1 MSSKLKNIFK
11 YQQRLSRVV
20 FLNINSLA
28 MRLCHNCA
36 RLSKSCRVDENVDK
50 CTKCVKIDRSCDLTS
65 LNIARWRRLEKQR
78 QKLKSDLRDAI
89 AKQQRLLKQ
98 IDFVE
103 KEQRVMMND
112 EFQNLKKIRIEKL
125 VASLSNFL
133 IDVISKQIVFSNAL
147 NDWIF
152 IFFSFFLDEIDE
164 ISFSNFQSAWVI
176 FWKVVEC
183 KVFFFLDRMSLIL
196 FS

>member
-1 MSSKLKNIFK
+1 
-11 YQQRLSRVV
+11 
-20 FLNINSLA
+20 

-65 LNIARWRRLEKQR
+65 LNIARWRRLKKQR

-98 IDFVE
+98 INFVE

-112 EFQNLKKIRIEKL
+112 ELQNLKEIRIEKL

-147 NDWIF
+147 NDWVF
-152 IFFSFFLDEIDE
+152 ISFSFFLDEIDE
-164 ISFSNFQSAWVI
+164 TSSSNFQSAWVI
-176 FWKVVEC
+176 LRKVVEC
-183 KVFFFLDRMSLIL
+183 KMFFFLSFECL
-196 FS
+196 

>member
-1 MSSKLKNIFK
+1 
-11 YQQRLSRVV
+11 
-20 FLNINSLA
+20 
-28 MRLCHNCA
+28 MRPCHNCV
-36 RLSKSCRVDENVDK
+36 RLSKSCRVGEGVDK
-50 CTKCVKIDRSCDLTS
+50 CTECVKVDRSCDLAS
-65 LNIARWRRLEKQR
+65 LDTARWRRLEKQR

-112 EFQNLKKIRIEKL
+112 ELQNLKEIRIEKL

-147 NDWIF
+147 ND
-152 IFFSFFLDEIDE
+152 
-164 ISFSNFQSAWVI
+164 
-176 FWKVVEC
+176 
-183 KVFFFLDRMSLIL
+183 
-196 FS
+196 

>member
-1 MSSKLKNIFK
+1 
-11 YQQRLSRVV
+11 
-20 FLNINSLA
+20 
-28 MRLCHNCA
+28 MRFCHNCA
-36 RLSKSCRVDENVDK
+36 KLSKSCRVDKDVDK

-65 LNIARWRRLEKQR
+65 LNIARWRRLKKQR

-103 KEQRVMMND
+103 KKQRVMMND
-112 EFQNLKKIRIEKL
+112 ELQNLKEIRIEKF
-125 VASLSNFL
+125 VASFSNSL

-147 NDWIF
+147 NNWIF
-152 IFFSFFLDEIDE
+152 ISLSFFFDEIDE
-164 ISFSNFQSAWVI
+164 TSSSNFQSAWVI
-176 FWKVVEC
+176 FWRVVEC
-183 KVFFFLDRMSLIL
+183 KISFLLDRMFLIL